1 MLENPGVFRAL
12 TGSDF
17 SEIGYTMFFRF
28 FPCWFIDGKNG
39 GYVPKHRTPL
49 MMLMPVDAMSWGVTH
64 VTPHNPHITTLLS
77 TFIHLSY
84 GYGSKPWYL
93 VNPKI
98 AGKWMFIPLKM
109 VLIGIDPYPYLEDYH
124 DPFWRWPDQAQKK
137 DGLVLAWYWNAI
149 CSRCRK
155 PRVGETLDLLE
166 ATQELAFGIWS

>member
-1 MLENPGVFRAL
+1 MRIHENPLSIRLIMLENPGVFRAL

-84 GYGSKPWYL
+84 GSKPWYL

-109 VLIGIDPYPYLEDYH
+109 VLIGIDPYPYLVYKDDQRAASAG
-124 DPFWRWPDQAQKK
+124 DPPQPH
-137 DGLVLAWYWNAI
+137 
-149 CSRCRK
+149 K
-155 PRVGETLDLLE
+155 PG
-166 ATQELAFGIWS
+166 FGILRSVCS

>member
-1 MLENPGVFRAL
+1 MLVYQRVESIRIHENPWESIIDTIDHAWKSWCFP
-12 TGSDF
+12 GSD
-17 SEIGYTMFFRF
+17 GLWFFWNRLHHVF
-28 FPCWFIDGKNG
+28 QIFIPCWFIDGKNG

-137 DGLVLAWYWNAI
+137 RWLGTGLVLECNM
-149 CSRCRK
+149 
-155 PRVGETLDLLE
+155 
-166 ATQELAFGIWS
+166 